1 MGGTFGT
8 LHSQLVAKKL
18 LSDQFREQLQS
29 LGSTL
34 GAHTR
39 SLEQHFE
46 NQEAFLALRHRDLE
60 ETATASL
67 PEAQG
72 AAETLEVALA
82 PLVKGDLALLPITDL
97 KRLCSR
103 AGLKGYSKYKK
114 AELVSLLK
122 VSGVTAPPLQVK
134 KLSRAQ
140 LEAIASAVL
149 ASRALA

>member
-1 MGGTFGT
+1 MGGSYAI
-8 LHSQLVAKKL
+8 LHSQLMAKKL
-18 LSDQFREQLQS
+18 LSDQFRDQLQS

-34 GAHTR
+34 GTHTR

-46 NQEAFLALRHRDLE
+46 NQEAFLALRHRDLD
-60 ETATASL
+60 ETAKASL
-67 PEAQG
+67 PAAQS
-72 AAETLEVALA
+72 ASETLEVALA
-82 PLVKGDLALLPITDL
+82 PLVKGDLALLPITVL

-122 VSGVTAPPLQVK
+122 VNGVTAPPLQVNN
-134 KLSRAQ
+134 LSRAQ

-149 ASRALA
+149 ASRAWG

>member
-1 MGGTFGT
+1 MGGPYAT

-67 PEAQG
+67 PAAQS
-72 AAETLEVALA
+72 ASETLEVALA
-82 PLVKGDLALLPITDL
+82 PLVKGDLALLAVTDL

-103 AGLKGYSKYKK
+103 AGLKGYTNTRRQSWSLFS
-114 AELVSLLK
+114 EPVVS
-122 VSGVTAPPLQVK
+122 PRP
-134 KLSRAQ
+134 RY
-140 LEAIASAVL
+140 
-149 ASRALA
+149 R

>member
-1 MGGTFGT
+1 MGGSYAT

-29 LGSTL
+29 LGSSL

-39 SLEQHFE
+39 SLEHHFE

-67 PEAQG
+67 PAAQSTS
-72 AAETLEVALA
+72 ETLEVALA
-82 PLVKGDLALLPITDL
+82 PLIKGDLALLPITDL
-97 KRLCSR
+97 KRLCSS

>member
-1 MGGTFGT
+1 M
-8 LHSQLVAKKL
+8 
-18 LSDQFREQLQS
+18 
-29 LGSTL
+29 
-34 GAHTR
+34 
-39 SLEQHFE
+39 
-46 NQEAFLALRHRDLE
+46 
-60 ETATASL
+60 
-67 PEAQG
+67 
-72 AAETLEVALA
+72 EVALA
-82 PLVKGDLALLPITDL
+82 PLVKGDLALLPVTDL

-103 AGLKGYSKYKK
+103 AWLKGYSKYKK

>member
-1 MGGTFGT
+1 M
-8 LHSQLVAKKL
+8 AKKL

-39 SLEQHFE
+39 SLEQHFD
-46 NQEAFLALRHRDLE
+46 NQEAFLALRHRDLQ
-60 ETATASL
+60 ETAKECL
-67 PEAQG
+67 PGARG
-72 AAETLEVALA
+72 AAEALDVALA
-82 PLVKGDLALLPITDL
+82 PLVKGDLALLPVTEL
-97 KRLCSR
+97 RRLCSR
-103 AGLKGYSKYKK
+103 AGLRGYYKYKK

-122 VSGVTAPPLQVK
+122 ASGVIAPPLQVK